1 MSLFG
6 RGRGCRFGNI
16 RGRIR
21 AELCRID
28 IRCVIAGAVIVML
41 SGFLSALAGGSADA
55 YGELELPAGAPPGFV
70 FVIVWTVLYIVIGG
84 AAGAVA
90 CCPDRSCEQ
99 DKYKGLLFFIIM
111 MVFNFIWYP
120 LFFGAEAYFSAFM
133 AIIMMIVMSFFA
145 MCHFFRI
152 YVVCGAAMAVYLA
165 WLFYAAYL
173 NLAVLFL
180 N

>member
-70 FVIVWTVLYIVIGG
+70 FVIVWTVLYILIGG
-84 AAGAVA
+84 AAGRWRAVPTGRA
-90 CCPDRSCEQ
+90 SRISIRGCC
-99 DKYKGLLFFIIM
+99 
-111 MVFNFIWYP
+111 
-120 LFFGAEAYFSAFM
+120 FSL
-133 AIIMMIVMSFFA
+133 S
-145 MCHFFRI
+145 
-152 YVVCGAAMAVYLA
+152 
-165 WLFYAAYL
+165 
-173 NLAVLFL
+173 
-180 N
+180 